1 MAVSVSQLIS
11 GIKAMP
17 DETKRKMSAI
27 IGAVVADAA
36 SLPLQWIYDD
46 KKMKDIVGDKSPEFW
61 PESNCPFFCLPTGS
75 SSCYTDE
82 MSTTLACLA
91 SDGNINTSNIA
102 TAIQTKF
109 GAPDSPYQ
117 IALSKRPEKKY
128 PISGPWLNSG
138 VIKSLDNMKNGLV
151 PPGSDSCEDNDGF
164 ALALS
169 AFLLNLDV
177 NTAKNDVANLLTTD
191 KTAMSHFPATNL
203 IVANFVTK
211 LDDPIVSA
219 KNSIASDYPD
229 VAKEMEDVIGAAN
242 QGLSVQEIVNKF
254 GKACGLPGS
263 FQGALGSLLL
273 SQDYV
278 SAVRN
283 NILAGGDC
291 CARANIIGAA
301 LGAKFG
307 IEAIPM
313 EWIEKVSNIGIILE
327 NTVKV
332 FASSK

>member
-1 MAVSVSQLIS
+1 MTVSVSQLIS

-27 IGAVVADAA
+27 IGAAVADAA

-46 KKMKDIVGDKSPEFW
+46 KKMKDVVGDKSPEFW
-61 PESNCPFFCLPTGS
+61 PESNCPFFSLPTGS

-82 MSTTLACLA
+82 MSTTLACMA
-91 SDGNINTSNIA
+91 SDGNINTSNISK
-102 TAIQTKF
+102 AIQTNF
-109 GAPDSPYQ
+109 GASDSPYQ
-117 IALSKRPEKKY
+117 IALAKRPEKKY

-138 VIKSLDNMKNGLV
+138 VIKSLDNMKNGQV

-164 ALALS
+164 TLALS

-177 NTAKNDVANLLTTD
+177 NAARNVANLVTTD
-191 KTAMSHFPATNL
+191 KTAMSHFGVTNL
-203 IVANFVTK
+203 IVANFVSK
-211 LDDPIVSA
+211 VDDPIVSA
-219 KNSIASDYPD
+219 KNSIAAEFPD
-229 VAKEMEDVIGAAN
+229 VAKEMDDVIAAAN
-242 QGLSVQEIVNKF
+242 QGLSVEEIVMKF

-283 NILAGGDC
+283 NILSGGDC
-291 CARANIIGAA
+291 CARTNIIGAA

-332 FASSK
+332 FASSE

>member
-1 MAVSVSQLIS
+1 MVLFLPDLIHVKTMTVRDFD
-11 GIKAMP
+11 GIFRNFP
-17 DETKRKMSAI
+17 DLNGR
-27 IGAVVADAA
+27 
-36 SLPLQWIYDD
+36 PLNIC
-46 KKMKDIVGDKSPEFW
+46 IHIRVGDKFESSPTHLDIISVIFSHLEHTRTCKRSQKVTPLCISFD
-61 PESNCPFFCLPTGS
+61 PSNRT
-75 SSCYTDE
+75 YRNIVKN
-82 MSTTLACLA
+82 
-91 SDGNINTSNIA
+91 SD
-102 TAIQTKF
+102 K
-109 GAPDSPYQ
+109 
-117 IALSKRPEKKY
+117 
-128 PISGPWLNSG
+128 
-138 VIKSLDNMKNGLV
+138 
-151 PPGSDSCEDNDGF
+151 GF

-283 NILAGGDC
+283 NILAG
-291 CARANIIGAA
+291 AE
-301 LGAKFG
+301 F
-307 IEAIPM
+307 
-313 EWIEKVSNIGIILE
+313 EKAFSGMD
-327 NTVKV
+327 
-332 FASSK
+332 SRSP